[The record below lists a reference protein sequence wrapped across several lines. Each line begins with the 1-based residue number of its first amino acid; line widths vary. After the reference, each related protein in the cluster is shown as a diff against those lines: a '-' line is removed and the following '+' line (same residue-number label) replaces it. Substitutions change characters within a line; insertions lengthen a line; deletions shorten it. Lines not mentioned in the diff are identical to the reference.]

1 MKQHPHRLTR
11 SPKIFYNLYM
21 LHPASIPFAK
31 RSPVHHTL
39 CSSIILLTF
48 IFVPIYADEIRF
60 STPRDWQ
67 AWSLPGTVAL
77 SPTGAI
83 SPVAARRDINAV
95 ANAATF
101 GGGIRSAGSNAQQA
115 DRVMDGDLDTGWSPD
130 PLDAVED
137 WTLEVDLGRG
147 VSARRIRLVFDAQ
160 GPAPE
165 LFALLLSTGEH
176 AVDEVG
182 NPIPGTVVYRLRE
195 RFKENKRHVVIYE
208 LDQSFHTPIQY
219 VRLDFFTIE
228 PGTRLLEVE
237 VEALGDNMAL
247 GVLERG
253 GNLEVV
259 LDAFVTQEL
268 IPLGNAQVLIDGD
281 LFTNWR
287 IGRTI
292 QAERDVFSQ
301 IVLDLGATYFID
313 KIKIVGGVVA
323 RPGGGITAGSGQ
335 SIDFFVTRRSFGFD
349 FYEVLSSDGSL
360 APDGSLIWQK
370 HYSGTASQH
379 VKNTLGAATHEFGL
393 TPTRFIKILWRSW
406 EAGGRRAFRG
416 SAEEFQVFGQ
426 GFPQNLIFNSHII
439 DLEEA
444 QNLDAV
450 AWRAQVPPSARLE
463 VRSRSGNEVESQLS
477 YYDKNGKEVTQK
489 RYGKL
494 IPSFRGPIDTVQVI
508 GSDWSSWSKI
518 YAFSGQEFQSPSPRR
533 YTQLQVRMVT
543 EDPSVAPELDE
554 LKIEFS
560 EPISERAI
568 SEIFPTQVAPGQES
582 EFSLFLRPLA
592 TKASGFNRLIV
603 ESPTKIRFTEAQLN
617 GAPAEINSEEVDAGF
632 HVTFAQPLRDNDLIE
647 LRFAALIYQQSTP
660 FTLFIQDTRLAGDS
674 RQRIDPGDATDLV
687 ESSSNIV
694 GLPIVRDLLINAE
707 FNTAVLTPNGDGVN
721 DELKVAVDVVNV
733 LEARPLSLRL
743 CDLAGRQLAEISQDA
758 QAGAQQL
765 LWDGRTE
772 HGKLVPPGLYLL
784 ELYIAGDAGDEFVR
798 RVISVVY

>member
-1 MKQHPHRLTR
+1 MYPILCT
-11 SPKIFYNLYM
+11 
-21 LHPASIPFAK
+21 SILFVLFNFA
-31 RSPVHHTL
+31 PT
-39 CSSIILLTF
+39 C
-48 IFVPIYADEIRF
+48 ADDIRF
-60 STPRDWQ
+60 NTRRDWQ
-67 AWSLPGTVAL
+67 AWSLPGTVEL

-83 SPVAARRDINAV
+83 RPVVARRDINAV
-95 ANAATF
+95 ANANSL
-101 GGGIRSAGSNAQQA
+101 GGGIRYAGSNAREA
-115 DRVMDGDLDTGWSPD
+115 NRVIDGDLDTGWSPD
-130 PLDAVED
+130 PLDAIED
-137 WTLEVDLGRG
+137 WTLEIDLGRG

-160 GPAPE
+160 NPAPE

-195 RFKENKRHVVIYE
+195 RFKENKRHIVTYE

-219 VRLDFFTIE
+219 VRLDFFTLE
-228 PGTRLLEVE
+228 AGARLLEVE

-313 KIKIVGGVVA
+313 KIRIIGGVVA

-349 FYEVLSSDGSL
+349 FYEVLSSDGAL

-379 VKNTLGAATHEFGL
+379 IKNTLGAATHEFGL

-406 EAGGRRAFRG
+406 ETSGRRAFRG
-416 SAEEFQVFGQ
+416 SAEELQVFGH
-426 GFPQNLIFNSHII
+426 GFPQNLVFSSHII
-439 DLEEA
+439 DLGA
-444 QNLDAV
+444 AKNLDAL
-450 AWRAQVPPSARLE
+450 AWRAQVPPNARLE
-463 VRSRSGNEVESQLS
+463 VRSRSGNEVDSRLS

-489 RYGKL
+489 RYDKL

-508 GSDWSSWSKI
+508 GSDWSSWSKL

-533 YTQLQVRMVT
+533 YAQLQVRMVT
-543 EDPSVAPELDE
+543 EDPAVAPELNE
-554 LKIEFS
+554 VKIEFS

-568 SEIFPTQVAPGQES
+568 SEVFPTQVTPGQES
-582 EFSLFLRPLA
+582 ELSLFLRPLA
-592 TKASGFNRLIV
+592 TKESGFNRLIV
-603 ESPTKIRFTEAQLN
+603 EAPTKIRFTEARLN
-617 GAPAEINSEEVDAGF
+617 GAAVEINSEEVDAGF
-632 HVTFAQPLRDNDLIE
+632 QVTFTQPLRDNDLIE

-660 FTLFIQDTRLAGDS
+660 FALFIQDTRLAGAS

-694 GLPIVRDLLINAE
+694 GIPIVRGLLINPE
-707 FNTAVLTPNGDGVN
+707 FSTAVLTPNGDGIN
-721 DELKVAVDVVNV
+721 DELRVAVDVINV
-733 LEARPLSLRL
+733 LRARPLSLRL
-743 CDLAGRQLAEISQDA
+743 YDLAGRQLVNLKQDA
-758 QAGAQQL
+758 QAGSQQL
-765 LWDGRTE
+765 LWDGRAAN
-772 HGKLVPPGLYLL
+772 GQLVPPGLYLV
-784 ELYIAGDAGDEFVR
+784 ELHIAGDAGEESVR
-798 RVISVVY
+798 RVVSVVY